1 MSFCGNG
8 IKVSHA
14 KAAVPNAVEALGGHA
29 GVAPNREPTQGARM
43 STHQIT
49 QGSVVVGVDGSAS
62 GELALR
68 WAVGEAQRT
77 NGPLHLVHALEN
89 EVVLTDKQQFGTKET
104 PASRDPILASAMD
117 IVRGIAPQ
125 METTPHSV
133 TGFAP
138 TTLIAAS
145 KIAETV
151 ILGSQGRSALPT
163 ALLGSVSQQVAIH
176 AQCPVVVVRENPDSA
191 AAAGSGRIVVGV
203 AGSDASEPAL
213 GYAFAY
219 AASTGSSL
227 TAVHTWWWEPLEGVS
242 LGEPWIG
249 DWTQIASQETSLISE
264 LLSGWSQKYPEV
276 PVHSHVVR
284 GDPVMELLEQAH
296 GANLLV
302 VGSRGRGGFIG
313 LLLGSVSRRILK
325 RATVPVAVVRSAGG
339 EQPTQ

>member
-1 MSFCGNG
+1 
-8 IKVSHA
+8 
-14 KAAVPNAVEALGGHA
+14 
-29 GVAPNREPTQGARM
+29 M

-68 WAVGEAQRT
+68 WAVNEAQRT
-77 NGPLHLVHALEN
+77 RGALHVVHALET
-89 EVVLTDKQQFGTKET
+89 EVVISDRQPLGTKET
-104 PASRDPILASAMD
+104 PASSDPILAAAMD
-117 IVRGIAPQ
+117 TVRTMAPQ
-125 METTPHSV
+125 LEATAHSV
-133 TGFAP
+133 TGFAS

-151 ILGSQGRSALPT
+151 VVGSHGRSAIPS
-163 ALLGSVSQQVAIH
+163 ALLGSVSQQVTVH
-176 AQCPVVVVRENPDSA
+176 AECPVVVVRANASKAD
-191 AAAGSGRIVVGV
+191 AGSGPVVVGV
-203 AGSDASEPAL
+203 DGSEASEPAL

-249 DWTQIASQETSLISE
+249 DWTQIASQESDLISE
-264 LLSGWSQKYPEV
+264 LLAGWSEKYPNV

-284 GDPVMELLEQAH
+284 GDPVFELLDQAH
-296 GANLLV
+296 DASLLV

-313 LLLGSVSRRILK
+313 VLLGSVSRRVLK
-325 RATVPVAVVRSAGG
+325 RATGPVAVVRSLGG
-339 EQPTQ
+339 DQPAQ

>member
-1 MSFCGNG
+1 
-8 IKVSHA
+8 
-14 KAAVPNAVEALGGHA
+14 
-29 GVAPNREPTQGARM
+29 M

-62 GELALR
+62 GEVALR
-68 WAVGEAQRT
+68 WAVNEAQRT
-77 NGPLHLVHALEN
+77 RGPLHVVHALEN
-89 EVVLTDKQQFGTKET
+89 EVVISDKQQLGTKET
-104 PASRDPILASAMD
+104 PASSDPILAAAMD
-117 IVRGIAPQ
+117 SVRTMAPQ
-125 METTPHSV
+125 LETTAHSV

-151 ILGSQGRSALPT
+151 VLGSHGRSAIPS
-163 ALLGSVSQQVAIH
+163 ALLGSVSQQVAVH
-176 AQCPVVVVRENPDSA
+176 AQCPVVVVRDNDSPA
-191 AAAGSGRIVVGV
+191 SAGSGRVVVGV
-203 AGSDASEPAL
+203 DGSEASEPAL

-249 DWTQIASQETSLISE
+249 DWTQIANQESALVSE
-264 LLSGWSQKYPEV
+264 LLTGWSEKYPDV
-276 PVHSHVVR
+276 RVHSHVVR
-284 GDPVMELLEQAH
+284 GDPVVELLEQAH
-296 GANLLV
+296 GASLLV

-325 RATVPVAVVRSAGG
+325 RATGPVAVVRSLGG
-339 EQPTQ
+339 DQPAQ